1 MIRMRKAKAVLGS
14 LVFLLV
20 APGTVV
26 GLLPWWISHW
36 RPGPSVPAQGLLTAV
51 GWVLIVVGV
60 ATLLHSFLRFIVEG
74 IGTPA
79 PVAET
84 ENLVVGG
91 LYRFVRNPMY
101 VAVDMAIL
109 GQAAVLR
116 STSLLI
122 YWVVVSLGQAAFV
135 HFYEEPRLLARY
147 GESYADYRRS
157 VPAWFPRWGRR
168 ERSAADEGAS

>member
-1 MIRMRKAKAVLGS
+1 M
-14 LVFLLV
+14 
-20 APGTVV
+20 
-26 GLLPWWISHW
+26 
-36 RPGPSVPAQGLLTAV
+36 PAQGLLTAA

-74 IGTPA
+74 LGTPA

-84 ENLVVGG
+84 EHLVVGG

-116 STSLLI
+116 STSLLV

-135 HFYEEPRLLARY
+135 HFYEEPRLRARY
-147 GESYADYRRS
+147 GESYDEYRRA
-157 VPAWFPRWGRR
+157 VPAWFPRLRRR
-168 ERSAADEGAS
+168 EPSPAEENAG